1 MDVLDGPLEQT
12 ECLEDENSDFDQ
24 IKPLG
29 YLGRKF
35 GRFDLDGPLDRTEC
49 LEFENSDNLDA
60 KTDDSDVVF
69 STFRT
74 FFNVSRT
81 LTTFRRR

>member
-1 MDVLDGPLEQT
+1 MMEPWWSTTSAWTALLSLKAMTDAMNLDGPLEQT

-35 GRFDLDGPLDRTEC
+35 GRFDLDGPLDRTGT
-49 LEFENSDNLDA
+49 SGI
-60 KTDDSDVVF
+60 
-69 STFRT
+69 
-74 FFNVSRT
+74 
-81 LTTFRRR
+81 